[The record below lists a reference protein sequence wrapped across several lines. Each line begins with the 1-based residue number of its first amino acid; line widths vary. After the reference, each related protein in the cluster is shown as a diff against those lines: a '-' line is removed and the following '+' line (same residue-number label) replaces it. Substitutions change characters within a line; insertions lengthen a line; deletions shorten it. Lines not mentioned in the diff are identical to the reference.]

1 MSKSKEV
8 SVVLNG
14 FRRPFT
20 LEKQYESLKK
30 QSVPAKEIFF
40 WKNHPENNTEFDFS
54 KYNDIAISANN
65 ANYGVWA
72 RFAFALNSTS
82 DYVCVFDDDTIP
94 SEKWFENCINCIEN
108 ENNGLYGTIGVTFN
122 DLDYQ
127 NYERHGW
134 ANPNEETKQVDI
146 VGHSWFF
153 HRDLLGAFWREAP
166 VPVSHLCGEDMHFA
180 YSIQK
185 YLDLN
190 TYVPPHP
197 KDDKSLWGS
206 DPELANKFGVDKDAI
221 SVNHH
226 SSIFGE
232 SLKHYHSKGFKLLN
246 V

>member
-226 SSIFGE
+226 SSIFGK

>member
-1 MSKSKEV
+1 
-8 SVVLNG
+8 
-14 FRRPFT
+14 
-20 LEKQYESLKK
+20 
-30 QSVPAKEIFF
+30 
-40 WKNHPENNTEFDFS
+40 
-54 KYNDIAISANN
+54 
-65 ANYGVWA
+65 
-72 RFAFALNSTS
+72 
-82 DYVCVFDDDTIP
+82 
-94 SEKWFENCINCIEN
+94 
-108 ENNGLYGTIGVTFN
+108 
-122 DLDYQ
+122 
-127 NYERHGW
+127 
-134 ANPNEETKQVDI
+134 
-146 VGHSWFF
+146 
-153 HRDLLGAFWREAP
+153 
-166 VPVSHLCGEDMHFA
+166 MHFA